1 MKIIYEDFNNS
12 NIYNLHKLFLSGSEA
27 EEVKNKYTKGGVG
40 YGELKKLLVQ
50 SIISY
55 IEPMRTKRESL
66 EKNLNEILERNSNFF
81 DDEVEKLDKWAD
93 DMKKSLE
100 LDLKKLD
107 IDIKTAKTNAKK
119 LLILKE
125 KITAQREIKDM
136 EKKRNAMRQKL
147 YQSQDEVGIK
157 KDSLLERVETQLKQK
172 TELKNIFCIKFKII

>member
-1 MKIIYEDFNNS
+1 
-12 NIYNLHKLFLSGSEA
+12 
-27 EEVKNKYTKGGVG
+27 
-40 YGELKKLLVQ
+40 
-50 SIISY
+50 
-55 IEPMRTKRESL
+55 
-66 EKNLNEILERNSNFF
+66 
-81 DDEVEKLDKWAD
+81 
-93 DMKKSLE
+93 
-100 LDLKKLD
+100 LKKLD

>member
-93 DMKKSLE
+93 DMKKSL
-100 LDLKKLD
+100 
-107 IDIKTAKTNAKK
+107 
-119 LLILKE
+119 
-125 KITAQREIKDM
+125 
-136 EKKRNAMRQKL
+136 
-147 YQSQDEVGIK
+147 
-157 KDSLLERVETQLKQK
+157 
-172 TELKNIFCIKFKII
+172 